1 MKTLSSASVRARE
14 QAKTPAPT
22 AKWPLFLA
30 FFALC
35 GAGFGVW
42 RSRAVQVS
50 QISQATQQTT
60 QAPTVYAEKLGW
72 KVIGI
77 HPHDVRAFTQGL
89 TWHEGGFYE
98 GTGQEGKSQ
107 LRRVEFP
114 SGRVLQKRNLP
125 PEVFG
130 EGIALAGDK
139 IYQLTWQTRVGY
151 VYDRASFKLLRQFTY
166 PNEGWGLTYDGQNLI
181 QSDGSA
187 ILTYL
192 DPQRL
197 QPVRQLKVTMNGQ
210 PLARLNELEWV
221 NGEIWANVWQS
232 DWVVCIDPISGQV
245 LRYFDFKNLLP
256 DKMRT
261 GREDVLNGIA
271 YDAEKKRLFLTGK
284 WWPKLFEIKVLDG
297 TA

>member
-14 QAKTPAPT
+14 QAKAPAPT
-22 AKWPLFLA
+22 AKWPLLLA
-30 FFALC
+30 FFVLC

-42 RSRAVQVS
+42 RARPATVS
-50 QISQATQQTT
+50 QISQATPQTT
-60 QAPTVYAEKLGW
+60 QPATIYAEKLGW

-77 HPHDVRAFTQGL
+77 HPHDTKAFTQGL
-89 TWHEGGFYE
+89 VWHDGGFYE

-125 PEVFG
+125 GEVFG

-139 IYQLTWQTRVGY
+139 IYQLTWTSRIGY
-151 VYDRASFKLLRQFTY
+151 IYDRDSFKLLRQFTY
-166 PNEGWGLTYDGQNLI
+166 PNEGWGLTYDGQHLI
-181 QSDGSA
+181 QSDGTS

-192 DPQRL
+192 DPQSL

-245 LRYFDFKNLLP
+245 LRYLDFKNLLP

-261 GREDVLNGIA
+261 GREDVLNGVA
-271 YDAEKKRLFLTGK
+271 YDADKKRLFLTGK